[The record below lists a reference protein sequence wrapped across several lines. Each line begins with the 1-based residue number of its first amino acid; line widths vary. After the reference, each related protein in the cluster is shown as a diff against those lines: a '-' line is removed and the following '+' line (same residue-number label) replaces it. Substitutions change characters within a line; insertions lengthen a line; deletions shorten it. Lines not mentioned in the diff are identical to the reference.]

1 MVYKSN
7 YRSNYY
13 KTTIDKEGYFII
25 AGISIIL
32 IGLVSLFTWMF
43 TSSTEECDVVD
54 SYWTHITRVERYQI
68 VTREGFDVQPGAFN
82 VLPLGMRFHHTE
94 TETYYDYLDNKWH
107 MRTKDVDM
115 PYYRWNIWDWNFN
128 RNVSETRRDFKTK
141 KPIAERTQLDI
152 IIDRLGSGFDYILDF
167 DYTRISKDGYYD
179 KLENVRLKNYSS
191 SKLLRAFDI
200 KIGSVKD
207 YCAYRL
213 LFGIKQEDFE
223 CYGRSSYY
231 GDEPAAHLN
240 SDIIEKFE
248 KLRSLNDTEAIE
260 YILTQE
266 YGYIL
271 PFLEKC
277 NWVIESNVC
286 WESIH
291 MPENNLYQKLDRCK
305 IDEYK
310 ELFKNEQF
318 IPTCLCIPDLYGEYR
333 LIDGRHRYIAAK
345 ELNLGM
351 MVIVGSKDK

>member
-141 KPIAERTQLDI
+141 KTIAKQYNMNYRKLVN
-152 IIDRLGSGFDYILDF
+152 IL
-167 DYTRISKDGYYD
+167 
-179 KLENVRLKNYSS
+179 
-191 SKLLRAFDI
+191 
-200 KIGSVKD
+200 
-207 YCAYRL
+207 
-213 LFGIKQEDFE
+213 
-223 CYGRSSYY
+223 
-231 GDEPAAHLN
+231 
-240 SDIIEKFE
+240 
-248 KLRSLNDTEAIE
+248 
-260 YILTQE
+260 
-266 YGYIL
+266 
-271 PFLEKC
+271 
-277 NWVIESNVC
+277 
-286 WESIH
+286 
-291 MPENNLYQKLDRCK
+291 
-305 IDEYK
+305 
-310 ELFKNEQF
+310 
-318 IPTCLCIPDLYGEYR
+318 
-333 LIDGRHRYIAAK
+333 
-345 ELNLGM
+345 
-351 MVIVGSKDK
+351 